1 MADWQKIKTEYITTD
16 TSYRKLAQKHGVH
29 YNAIAN
35 QAKKEDWISL
45 RKQFCDRTVT
55 KTVTK
60 ISDRKV
66 DRAAK
71 LLDVS
76 DLLLEKVRAA
86 LESYDDI
93 PLDSQ
98 SMKHI
103 SGVLKDL
110 KEIQMIRSDADL
122 REQEARIAKLQREAQ
137 EDTNKEPIRVIIDD
151 GLNDYCK

>member
-16 TSYRKLAQKHGVH
+16 TSYRKLADKYGVH
-29 YNAIAN
+29 KDTICNR
-35 QAKKEDWISL
+35 AKQEKWPDL
-45 RKQFCDRTVT
+45 RRQHTDRIQT
-55 KTVTK
+55 KMVSVAEK
-60 ISDRKV
+60 KKV
-66 DRAAK
+66 DRAAR

-76 DLLLEKVRAA
+76 DLLLEKVRAS
-86 LESYDDI
+86 LENYDDI

-137 EDTNKEPIRVIIDD
+137 EDQNKEPIRVIIDD
-151 GLNDYCK
+151 GLNEYCK